1 MPRNEKLRLQ
11 RALRNWRQQDLAD
24 QLDVTLTTIQR
35 WERGIQEPRTYYRV
49 KLCDLFG
56 LPPQELGLSDDDD
69 QQALA
74 AEVEPD
80 EEAPEPAYP
89 EPAEGS
95 TLWTI
100 PYPRN
105 PHFTGRQ
112 ELLATLDQQFAPA
125 PLVTST
131 GIRRAALT
139 QSQAIKGLGGIGK
152 TQIAIE
158 YAYHAREQ
166 QRYTHTLWINAASEE
181 TLLSNLAA
189 LKEVIPT
196 ISVHNENDQR
206 ALASEVLHWLEHCQD
221 PWLLIYDNAD
231 DLSFLPTYLPVAGNG
246 SILLTTRAN
255 SASVIAS
262 SLEIEPLS
270 IEEATRLLLHRAQFK
285 AEVTPQER
293 EDASTIAMALG
304 LFPLAID
311 QAGAYLEETGCNL
324 QDYLTIFHQHRYELL
339 VRRGKQASGYPDSV
353 ATTWNLSF
361 QRVEASNPAAA
372 EFLRLCAFLAPD
384 QIPEELLIKGAAY
397 WPPTLQQAVT
407 DRFQFNQLLEAL
419 LAFSLVKRVGKTR
432 QLSLHRL
439 VQVVQLDRMSAEKQ
453 RQWAQRVVLAMN
465 ALFPENPAQTESWSL
480 CQHYLDQVQACDTLI
495 QNYQLLSPEAASL
508 LSRAGM
514 YLAGRAVY
522 FLAEPLHQRALAIWQ
537 RSQETDPLPVAKQL
551 AQLATLYHDWGKYGQ
566 AEQFYQQALS
576 LYKRPAAQ
584 DNIGV
589 GEAMRGL
596 ATLYN
601 NQWKNAQAEA
611 LYLRAIDFYE
621 QRFGPD
627 YLEINFSLGGLAYV
641 YVKQSKYAQAEAL
654 YSRAVSLLEKQPD
667 LDQLRISSQL
677 LGLAIVYGHQER
689 YEEAEHIYQRVL
701 SIREKH
707 LGTEH
712 FLIGFVWHEL
722 AKLYQ
727 KQGKYQEAE
736 DGYQRALKIR
746 EEQLGPGHRHVAD
759 SLNGLGTLYCELKRY
774 AQAEECLQRALRI
787 HEQLQKPDHF
797 LVSDVILSLA
807 TLYSNQRKDEEAEH
821 HFQQVLYLREQVL
834 QLDDERLAA
843 ALYHLARFRQAQD
856 RSQEAIELYQRT
868 LQIQQQVLGPDNP
881 MTIATLQSLQEALQ
895 AAK

>member
-69 QQALA
+69 QPPLSVESEPDTGA
-74 AEVEPD
+74 AE
-80 EEAPEPAYP
+80 PALSKFSVGD
-89 EPAEGS
+89 A
-95 TLWTI
+95 LWTI

-112 ELLATLDQQFAPA
+112 ELLAALDQQFAPA
-125 PLVTST
+125 PLVAST

-181 TLLSNLAA
+181 TLLSGLAA
-189 LKEVIPT
+189 LKEVVPA

-206 ALASEVLHWLEHCQD
+206 ALASEALRWLEQCQD

-231 DLSFLPTYLPVAGNG
+231 DLSFLPAYLPATGNG

-255 SASVIAS
+255 STSLMTS

-270 IEEATRLLLHRAQFK
+270 IEEATRLLLHRAQFEE
-285 AEVTPQER
+285 EVTPQER
-293 EDASTIAMALG
+293 VDASTIAMALG

-361 QRVEASNPAAA
+361 QRVEATNPAAA
-372 EFLRLCAFLAPD
+372 EFLQLCAFLAPD

-407 DRFQFNQLLEAL
+407 DRFQFNQMLEAL

-480 CQHYLDQVQACDTLI
+480 CQRYLDQVQACDTLI

-508 LSRAGM
+508 LSRAGT

-522 FLAEPLHQRALAIWQ
+522 SLAEPLHQQALTIWQ

-551 AQLATLYHDWGKYGQ
+551 VRLATLYYGWGKYKQ
-566 AEQFYQQALS
+566 AEQFYQQAFS
-576 LYKRPAAQ
+576 LYKRPETQ
-584 DNIGV
+584 EDRGV
-589 GEAMRGL
+589 GTAMRGL
-596 ATLYN
+596 ANLYN
-601 NQWKNAQAEA
+601 NQEKNAQAEA
-611 LYLRAIDFYE
+611 LYLRAIDFQE

-627 YLEINFSLGGLAYV
+627 YLEISLSLSGLGYV
-641 YVKQSKYAQAEAL
+641 YVKQKNYTQAEAL
-654 YSRAVSLLEKQPD
+654 YSRSMHLIEKQLDPD
-667 LDQLRISSQL
+667 HLDVAYSL

-689 YEEAEHIYQRVL
+689 YEEAEHIYRRVL
-701 SIREKH
+701 RIREKH
-707 LGTEH
+707 LGPEH
-712 FLIGFVWHEL
+712 FLVGFVWHEL

-736 DGYQRALKIR
+736 NCYRRALKIR
-746 EEQLGPGHRHVAD
+746 EEQLGPRHSNVVD
-759 SLNGLGTLYCELKRY
+759 SLNRLGNLYHEQKRY
-774 AQAEECLQRALRI
+774 AQAEECFRHVLRI
-787 HEQLQKPDHF
+787 NEQLQTPDP
-797 LVSDVILSLA
+797 LRTSDVTLELA
-807 TLYSNQRKDEEAEH
+807 IMYSEQRKDEAAER
-821 HFQQVLYLREQVL
+821 HFQHALYLFEQIL
-834 QLDDERLAA
+834 QLDDERLAE

-856 RSQEAIELYQRT
+856 RTQEAIELYQRA
-868 LQIQQQVLGPDNP
+868 LQIQQQVLGADNP
-881 MTIATLQSLQEALQ
+881 ITIATLQSMQEALRT
-895 AAK
+895 AK